1 MEISKPTKKSF
12 EDELTFWRSKNG
24 PGGHYKATSPGRGV
38 GVIKNDDKK
47 WQRGGGDGVTQ
58 YSDVTYPCL
67 SVFRSQ

>member
-1 MEISKPTKKSF
+1 MEISKPTKKPF

-47 WQRGGGDGVTQ
+47 WQRGGWGH
-58 YSDVTYPCL
+58 SI
-67 SVFRSQ
+67 